1 MQTLVM
7 IMAGGKGSRLAPLT
21 CHRAKPAVPFGG
33 RYRIIDF
40 VLSNFVNSG
49 YRHVYVLTQFMASSL
64 IQHLNRNWSLLGYG
78 MFIEAVPAQMRH
90 GERWYEGTADSVWQ
104 NINLIRDAHC
114 EHVAVFG
121 GDHIYRFA
129 VDQMETEHIAKKA
142 DLTIAACPMPVADAS
157 RFGVIEVDKNG
168 QITGFQEKP
177 AVPTEMPNRP
187 GWSLVS
193 MGNYLFRADVL
204 EEVLGA
210 DADKANSG
218 HDFGNDII
226 PAMVEAGRPVFVYD
240 FHDNHIPGDGS
251 VDSHYWR
258 DVGTMDSYFEA
269 NMDLRAALPP
279 FNLYNRRWPIRSAQ
293 RNYPPAKFVRDGGV
307 GRSGELVDSLVCE
320 GTIVSSA
327 SLVNVMAGYD
337 CHFEANCQLDD
348 SVVLSGCTI
357 GAGAR
362 LRKILLD
369 KNCSIA
375 AGTVIGYD
383 EAADRARFPWVTP
396 GGVIVLP
403 KGTHVPAH
411 GPIELAWDMVGV
423 LENDPHAGP
432 VMRANQGAYVPG
444 QRARHSHDSTV
455 RPG

>member
-21 CHRAKPAVPFGG
+21 CHRAKPAVPFAG
-33 RYRIIDF
+33 RYRIVDF

-78 MFIEAVPAQMRH
+78 MFIEAVPAQMRRGDH
-90 GERWYEGTADSVWQ
+90 WYEGTADRVWQ
-104 NINLIRDAHC
+104 NMNLIRDAHC
-114 EHVAVFG
+114 RHVAVFG

-129 VDQMETEHIAKKA
+129 VDQMEAEHIANDA
-142 DLTIAACPMPVADAS
+142 HLTIAACPMPTSDAS

-168 QITGFQEKP
+168 RITGFQEKP

-193 MGNYLFRADVL
+193 MGNYIFRADVL
-204 EEVLGA
+204 EEVLIA
-210 DADKANSG
+210 DAALPDSG
-218 HDFGNDII
+218 HDFGQDII
-226 PAMVEAGRPVFVYD
+226 PAMMAANRPVYVYD
-240 FHDNHIPGDGS
+240 FHQNKIPGEDGA
-251 VDSHYWR
+251 DSHYWR

-269 NMDLRAALPP
+269 NMDLRAALPE

-327 SLVNVMAGYD
+327 SLLNVMAGYD
-337 CHFEANCQLDD
+337 CRFEANSQVDD

-357 GAGAR
+357 GEGAR
-362 LRKILLD
+362 LRRVLLD

-383 EAADRARFPWVTP
+383 KKADEARFPWITER
-396 GGVIVLP
+396 GVVVLP
-403 KGTHVPAH
+403 KGTHVPFE
-411 GPIELAWDMVGV
+411 GPIELAWDMVSV
-423 LENDPHAGP
+423 LEHDPHAGP
-432 VMRANQGAYVPG
+432 VMRKKKGSYVSAG
-444 QRARHSHDSTV
+444 RDRHSHDSSV
-455 RPG
+455 PGT